1 MAVRNFY
8 VEADIDGRQ
17 TTLGGGPASKT
28 GEMTVRIHQRDDGG
42 LVSDVV
48 KVRCRERNGIL
59 TTEVY
64 NNKGELVF
72 PYESKR

>member
-28 GEMTVRIHQRDDGG
+28 GEMTVHIHQRDDGG
-42 LVSDVV
+42 IASDVV
-48 KVRCRERNGIL
+48 KIRCRERDGKL

-72 PYESKR
+72 SYESNR

>member
-28 GEMTVRIHQRDDGG
+28 GEMTVHIHQRDDGG
-42 LVSDVV
+42 IVSDVV
-48 KVRCRERNGIL
+48 KVLCREHNGIL

-64 NNKGELVF
+64 NNEGELVLT
-72 PYESKR
+72 YESKR